1 VADTTLHVDYRKH
14 VERKIRDTAV
24 MAALKA

>member
-1 VADTTLHVDYRKH
+1 VADSTLHIDYRKH

-24 MAALKA
+24 MDALET